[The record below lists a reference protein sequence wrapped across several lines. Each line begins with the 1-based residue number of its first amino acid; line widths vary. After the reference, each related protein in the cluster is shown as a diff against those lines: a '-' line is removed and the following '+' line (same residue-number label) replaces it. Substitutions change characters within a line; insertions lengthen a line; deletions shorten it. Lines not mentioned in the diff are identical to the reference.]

1 MSGAWPKVLIDRCEI
16 NLPYVGELWSTLTA
30 LFIVVAGIV
39 PLCTSKYSDEEIDLV
54 NALIVLNGI
63 TSALAHSTLLGVFG
77 AADGLSINIGA
88 ALYVKAIVLAHHP
101 QIYNSPVQ
109 CVLQHL
115 ANSQHYLNPYSN
127 FRAIPE
133 RPLDM
138 SSSKLDLHAPNPPV
152 RRRAILNLFVAAV
165 VLFTVSWN
173 TCTVASSAGVIDMS
187 IIMLMPCA
195 VLGLFSMLTL
205 AYGNATWHLGSLK
218 RTFLRGTAA
227 YTLGAICWFAEE
239 QGALH
244 CPAIISLHSIWHL
257 TSAYALL
264 SWTAFLKYHRGAF
277 FGFRVELEGRWWCP
291 YAVWYDPSRPDEN
304 PMIRHSRPLQARA
317 ATGAQRIMRR
327 RNTYLEPKF
336 QAPKVKRG
344 VSSAWRGMSI
354 CRASTLGRFGTDED
368 HLGADSE
375 ETAISS
381 VAANPEQPS
390 SRPSADDGFRANKQ
404 APSSPAGQ
412 WYETKPF
419 MLGSRCV
426 ESVVV

>member
-1 MSGAWPKVLIDRCEI
+1 
-16 NLPYVGELWSTLTA
+16 
-30 LFIVVAGIV
+30 
-39 PLCTSKYSDEEIDLV
+39 
-54 NALIVLNGI
+54 
-63 TSALAHSTLLGVFG
+63 
-77 AADGLSINIGA
+77 
-88 ALYVKAIVLAHHP
+88 
-101 QIYNSPVQ
+101 
-109 CVLQHL
+109 
-115 ANSQHYLNPYSN
+115 
-127 FRAIPE
+127 
-133 RPLDM
+133 
-138 SSSKLDLHAPNPPV
+138 
-152 RRRAILNLFVAAV
+152 
-165 VLFTVSWN
+165 
-173 TCTVASSAGVIDMS
+173 MS

-317 ATGAQRIMRR
+317 ATGAQKIARR

-336 QAPKVKRG
+336 QAPNAKRG

-354 CRASTLGRFGTDED
+354 CRASTLGRFSTDED

-375 ETAISS
+375 EAAISS
-381 VAANPEQPS
+381 VVADPVQPS
-390 SRPSADDGFRANKQ
+390 SRSCSADEQDGFRAKKPV
-404 APSSPAGQ
+404 PSSPAGQ